1 MIIGVTHDQDGRV
14 IQRLSVSTKVS
25 IGLPPNGDC
34 NHPTKL
40 DHFVFLRKKKS
51 ANRVGWEVDPE
62 LTEHYGGECR
72 ELHIMLIDDDVE
84 NVFPSSYAWWT
95 ATERKCWGDGTSAT
109 RRTAE
114 KPGGQPWTTCGSGC
128 PELTAGQC
136 KPGGDLRFVLAD
148 FPRLGSVCRIHTC
161 SYRSIR
167 QIHSALQEIQTFTG
181 GRLAGITAK
190 LTVRPEEATYF
201 DRKEKRKK
209 TSSIWALSLEVEGDD
224 MRKLIANLTEN
235 ARLFAETRKLLGSGG
250 KVFEVVED
258 EQEQA
263 PEVAAE
269 FYPAS
274 GNGPVAAEGAAA
286 GSPADTIP
294 AATAPQPTTN
304 PSPPE
309 NSTAPAGG
317 NGSGKPTAEGAA
329 SSKPMTTSS
338 SPVNN
343 TSPTGRN
350 GSTKPP
356 AEGATPTPGNNNG
369 NGSAAGSGFNQLR
382 NEFLTAARRVATTKK
397 QGIGEVVEWAS
408 GGAFKYGDVGRMTEV
423 DTPKLRAA
431 TELMASAVASTAR

>member
-1 MIIGVTHDQDGRV
+1 
-14 IQRLSVSTKVS
+14 
-25 IGLPPNGDC
+25 
-34 NHPTKL
+34 
-40 DHFVFLRKKKS
+40 
-51 ANRVGWEVDPE
+51 
-62 LTEHYGGECR
+62 
-72 ELHIMLIDDDVE
+72 
-84 NVFPSSYAWWT
+84 
-95 ATERKCWGDGTSAT
+95 
-109 RRTAE
+109 
-114 KPGGQPWTTCGSGC
+114 
-128 PELTAGQC
+128 
-136 KPGGDLRFVLAD
+136 
-148 FPRLGSVCRIHTC
+148 
-161 SYRSIR
+161 
-167 QIHSALQEIQTFTG
+167 LQEIQTFTG

-269 FYPAS
+269 FYQAS
-274 GNGPVAAEGAAA
+274 ANGPMAAEGVAA

-294 AATAPQPTTN
+294 AATAPYATTN

-309 NSTAPAGG
+309 NRTAPAGG
-317 NGSGKPTAEGAA
+317 NGSGNPTAD
-329 SSKPMTTSS
+329 
-338 SPVNN
+338 
-343 TSPTGRN
+343 
-350 GSTKPP
+350 
-356 AEGATPTPGNNNG
+356 GATPTPGNNNG
-369 NGSAAGSGFNQLR
+369 NGSVAGSGFNQLR

-431 TELMASAVASTAR
+431 TELMASAVASPAR